1 MSGEGHSNNRTA
13 RAKLGLVS
21 HDNTG
26 GYFIVECQ
34 GCGIVYPSFQCGGGD
49 AIADTGD
56 YNDAICP
63 HCSQESPEEC
73 SNVGLVWNTQQ
84 LKINELQQ
92 RLTAADEQIDLLSP
106 RHTEQPEG
114 KRERF
119 EKWVMA
125 TKHPVY
131 GFLDGRSLARGD
143 DRTGYADEYVQGL
156 WVAYLAFGAEQPAP
170 VAVVP
175 DGYCIMPRQLTAENG
190 AKAMLL
196 GEFKLLAT
204 MECPECCE
212 LDEPTEGCSIC
223 DGEGEYGQKH
233 TIPWDQIKFIYSK
246 AVAGLALKAESAKS
260 R

>member
-1 MSGEGHSNNRTA
+1 MSGQGHSNNRIA

-92 RLTAADEQIDLLSP
+92 RLTAADERADVLEGLLREVQKSARKQDWASGYP
-106 RHTEQPEG
+106 TLFASVDAALKPAEG
-114 KRERF
+114 VGDDTTLEEDREDFKKVFVRIN
-119 EKWVMA
+119 
-125 TKHPVY
+125 TKQ
-131 GFLDGRSLARGD
+131 GQSISLADMIAR
-143 DRTGYADEYVQGL
+143 YEKK
-156 WVAYLAFGAEQPAP
+156 P
-170 VAVVP
+170 
-175 DGYCIMPRQLTAENG
+175 
-190 AKAMLL
+190 
-196 GEFKLLAT
+196 
-204 MECPECCE
+204 
-212 LDEPTEGCSIC
+212 
-223 DGEGEYGQKH
+223 
-233 TIPWDQIKFIYSK
+233 
-246 AVAGLALKAESAKS
+246 
-260 R
+260 

>member
-13 RAKLGLVS
+13 RAKQGLVS

-34 GCGIVYPSFQCGGGD
+34 ECGVVYPSFQCDGGD

-56 YNDAICP
+56 YNDAICA
-63 HCSQESPEEC
+63 HCGQESPEEC

-143 DRTGYADEYVQGL
+143 DRTGYADEYMQGL
-156 WVAYLAFGAEQPAP
+156 WVAYLAFGAEQLAP
-170 VAVVP
+170 VAV
-175 DGYCIMPRQLTAENG
+175 DETN
-190 AKAMLL
+190 
-196 GEFKLLAT
+196 EFSRWT
-204 MECPECCE
+204 HEV
-212 LDEPTEGCSIC
+212 I
-223 DGEGEYGQKH
+223 
-233 TIPWDQIKFIYSK
+233 
-246 AVAGLALKAESAKS
+246 AESRIGGVTIKIQRMQHLTPSEEKAAHDAWMARAALSTKS
-260 R
+260 RQEYIRTLSQNL